1 MRLDDQICFS
11 LATASRS
18 VATLYRPLLEEAGLT
33 QPQYMVMLAL
43 WEHSPATIKEIATA
57 VQLDHGTLTPLLR
70 RLEAAGHIT
79 RRRRTDD
86 ERSVAIDLTPQG
98 EALRRQVETIP
109 GKISQALPL
118 SQEESLQLRRLLAK
132 LGGESGNRPPPAKR
146 SGSRPLGAARPGSA
160 SHGSGVSDN
169 A

>member
-18 VATLYRPLLEEAGLT
+18 VAALYRPLLEEAGLT

-43 WEHSPATIKEIATA
+43 WEHSPATIKQIAAA
-57 VQLDHGTLTPLLR
+57 VQLDHGTLTPLLK
-70 RLEAAGHIT
+70 RLEAAGHLV

-86 ERSVAIDLTPQG
+86 ERSVEVDLTPQG
-98 EALRRQVETIP
+98 RALRQQVEAIP

-118 SQEESLQLRRLLAK
+118 THEESRHLRELLAK
-132 LGGESGNRPPPAKR
+132 LGG
-146 SGSRPLGAARPGSA
+146 A
-160 SHGSGVSDN
+160 ST
-169 A
+169 